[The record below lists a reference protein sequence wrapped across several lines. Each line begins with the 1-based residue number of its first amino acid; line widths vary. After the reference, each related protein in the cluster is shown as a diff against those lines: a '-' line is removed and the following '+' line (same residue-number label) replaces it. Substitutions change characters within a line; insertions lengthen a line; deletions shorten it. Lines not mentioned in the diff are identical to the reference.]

1 MENDVNKDEKGLP
14 VVDEIDVAK
23 PEESLESEVVKI
35 NLLSIQEKIIDYLKS
50 DAFTDLSEKILG
62 IVKIYKSA
70 NSRLETTRLI
80 ITSLFLLCLAGV
92 VGLLGYLK
100 VIDSTSTGTI
110 IGGIVGF
117 AAGLIKR
124 RES

>member
-1 MENDVNKDEKGLP
+1 METDAKKDEKGLP
-14 VVDEIDVAK
+14 MADEIDAAK
-23 PEESLESEVVKI
+23 PEESVESEDIKI
-35 NLLSIQEKIIDYLKS
+35 NLQFIQAKIIDYLGS
-50 DAFTDLSEKILG
+50 PAFSDLSEKLLG
-62 IVKIYKSA
+62 IVKIYKNA
-70 NSRLETTRLI
+70 NARLETTRLL

-124 RES
+124 REG